1 VCFCCFVLFLE
12 KLEEL
17 QNQRNSY
24 LLEHGFKEGE
34 DNMIK
39 KAFYEEFLHT
49 LASMQSLL
57 VQEPQPEPCRPL
69 LLFHSVSPT
78 AW

>member
-1 VCFCCFVLFLE
+1 
-12 KLEEL
+12 
-17 QNQRNSY
+17 
-24 LLEHGFKEGE
+24 
-34 DNMIK
+34 MIK